1 MLATLPLKDMNLS
14 EKFMAIE
21 MIWDDISHNSPDFP
35 SPNWH
40 GDILKE
46 RDAKIESGED
56 KLIDWELAKKQLSQL
71 QNYSGM

>member
-1 MLATLPLKDMNLS
+1 
-14 EKFMAIE
+14 

-46 RDAKIESGED
+46 RDAKMKSGED
-56 KLIDWELAKKQLSQL
+56 KSIDWELAKKQLRDSHQ
-71 QNYSGM
+71 